1 MSRAIRTKPKSA
13 SSRGSAGYRVYLGQ
27 RLGVAVFAQRDD
39 HPVTGLEDADERAV
53 ISGPVGAHTV
63 AMPLDH
69 YRFTLVD
76 AADEFDVDLE
86 DLLAP
91 LDCSP
96 KRLLVQFRTGDDA
109 PVGEVVAEQREAFV
123 EISASQ
129 RLCRNIQASSA
140 CGSSNG
146 VITSPSCLGRQRAVN

>member
-123 EISASQ
+123 EISALAG
-129 RLCRNIQASSA
+129 LCRNIQASSA